1 MKDRKQW
8 KYRKPL
14 LMLVAGMILSAFI
27 AFTEQKTA
35 SREFAG
41 LEVYV
46 EGVSDVYFVEEK
58 EVVSLLKNAFPEL
71 ENPANM
77 NEISIDKMEK
87 KVEAHPLVKNAEV
100 YKDLKGTI
108 MVKVSQHIPMARVV
122 RPMAADGYISTTG
135 KILPTSPN
143 YTSRVLILEG
153 SRAQAL
159 LQETDLTNHENQLLA
174 LIQYIHQDPF
184 WSAQI
189 SSLEL
194 LKNGEVNLYQQ
205 VGRQVIEF
213 GKPDNIDLKFRK
225 IKTFYKKIL
234 PEKGWNTYGR
244 VNVKYKD
251 QIICE

>member
-1 MKDRKQW
+1 MENRKQW
-8 KYRKPL
+8 KYKKPVLIL
-14 LMLVAGMILSAFI
+14 LAGLGLFAFI
-27 AFTEQKTA
+27 AFTEHKTE
-35 SREFAG
+35 SRKIAG

-58 EVVSLLKNAFPEL
+58 EVDRLLRNAFPEL
-71 ENPANM
+71 DKLSN
-77 NEISIDKMEK
+77 ISELSINKMEK
-87 KVEAHPLVKNAEV
+87 KVEAHPLVKKAEV
-100 YKDLKGTI
+100 YQDLKGTI
-108 MVKVSQHIPMARVV
+108 MVKVEQHIPMARIV
-122 RPMAADGYISTTG
+122 RPLAADGYISTTG

-159 LQETDLTNHENQLLA
+159 LQETDLTTNEAKLLE
-174 LIQYIHQDPF
+174 LIQYVYQDPF
-184 WSAQI
+184 WTAQI
-189 SSLEL
+189 SSVEL

-213 GKPDNIDLKFRK
+213 GKPENIPLKFRK

-234 PEKGWNTYGR
+234 PEKGWNTYSR
-244 VNVKYKD
+244 VNIKYKD

>member
-1 MKDRKQW
+1 MENTKPRKY
-8 KYRKPL
+8 KKPVLIL
-14 LMLVAGMILSAFI
+14 LVGLILFAFI
-27 AFTEQKTA
+27 AFTEHKSE
-35 SREFAG
+35 SRQIAG

-58 EVVSLLKNAFPEL
+58 EVASLLRNAFPEL
-71 ENPANM
+71 DKLSN
-77 NEISIDKMEK
+77 ISEVSINKMEK
-87 KVEAHPLVKNAEV
+87 KVEAHPLVKKAEV
-100 YKDLKGTI
+100 YQDLKGTI
-108 MVKVSQHIPMARVV
+108 RVKVRQHIPMARIV
-122 RPMAADGYISTTG
+122 RPRAADGYISTTG

-159 LQETDLTNHENQLLA
+159 LQETDLTNNEAQLLE
-174 LIQYIHQDPF
+174 LIHFIYQDPF
-184 WSAQI
+184 WTAQI
-189 SSLEL
+189 SSVEL
-194 LKNGEVNLYQQ
+194 LRNGEVNLYQQ

-213 GKPDNIDLKFRK
+213 GKPENIPLKFRK

-234 PEKGWNTYGR
+234 PEKGWNTYER

>member
-1 MKDRKQW
+1 M
-8 KYRKPL
+8 
-14 LMLVAGMILSAFI
+14 LMLFVGLILFGFI
-27 AFTEQKTA
+27 AFAEHKTT
-35 SREFAG
+35 SRKVAG

-58 EVVSLLKNAFPEL
+58 EVIALLKNAFPGLSE
-71 ENPANM
+71 PAGTAD
-77 NEISIDKMEK
+77 ISIEQMEK
-87 KVEAHPLVKNAEV
+87 KVEAHPLVRNAEV
-100 YKDLKGTI
+100 YQDLKGTI
-108 MVKVSQHIPMARVV
+108 RVKVSQHVPMARIV
-122 RPMAADGYISTTG
+122 RPLAADGYISTSG

-153 SRAQAL
+153 SRAPSL
-159 LQETDLTNHENQLLA
+159 LREKDLTEKEAQLLE
-174 LIQYIHQDPF
+174 LIRHIYQDPF

-213 GKPDNIDLKFRK
+213 GKPENIGLKFRK

-234 PEKGWNTYGR
+234 PEKGWNTYAR